1 MRAGWV
7 AVVRL
12 ACCVFS
18 KSAAQSPPRAA
29 SAIKPLPITVAKA
42 EARPVQRMVETIG
55 SLVAWDETQVKTQRP
70 DTIVPL
76 LVDLDDFVN
85 RGKMLAEYDARELEL
100 TVKQADTSSLS
111 AMLPPLDGLH

>member
-1 MRAGWV
+1 MGRD
-7 AVVRL
+7 
-12 ACCVFS
+12 
-18 KSAAQSPPRAA
+18 A
-29 SAIKPLPITVAKA
+29 SEDPT
-42 EARPVQRMVETIG
+42 
-55 SLVAWDETQVKTQRP
+55 P